1 MGGEGI
7 NKALFIY
14 NFISCVL
21 EEIQVPQDCTGAE
34 SELTHKPKGKVAS
47 LIVVPM
53 PRVLGKFK

>member
-34 SELTHKPKGKVAS
+34 SVWAHPQTERESGFSNCGAHAKS
-47 LIVVPM
+47 
-53 PRVLGKFK
+53 PRKI